1 MIEMFATES
10 TTNLEDARTDMQQQ
24 INAYLKTCTDPNPDI
39 RFYFSTHVQNT
50 PDQYS
55 IRAQTETYCILATVH
70 TSDNTVTAS
79 VPSDVPGDTPSEA
92 MSCAAVF

>member
-10 TTNLEDARTDMQQQ
+10 TTSLEDARVDMQQQ
-24 INAYLKTCTDPNPDI
+24 INNYLKTCADPNPDV

-70 TSDNTVTAS
+70 TTDNTVTAS
-79 VPSDVPGDTPSEA
+79 VLNESQPSEPKYA
-92 MSCAAVF
+92 SCAAVY

>member
-1 MIEMFATES
+1 MIEMFSAES
-10 TTNLEDARTDMQQQ
+10 TTSLEDARVDMQRQ
-24 INAYLKTCTDPNPDI
+24 INSYLKTVSDPNPDV

-70 TSDNTVTAS
+70 TRDTAVTAS
-79 VPSDVPGDTPSEA
+79 IPSESQPSEPKYA
-92 MSCAAVF
+92 SCVAVC

>member
-1 MIEMFATES
+1 MIEMFSAES
-10 TTNLEDARTDMQQQ
+10 TTSLEDARVDMQQQ
-24 INAYLKTCTDPNPDI
+24 INSYLKTVSDPDPDV

-70 TSDNTVTAS
+70 TRDNMVTAS
-79 VPSDVPGDTPSEA
+79 IPSESQPSEPKYA
-92 MSCAAVF
+92 SCAAVC

>member
-10 TTNLEDARTDMQQQ
+10 TTSLEDARTDMQQQ
-24 INAYLKTCTDPNPDI
+24 INNYLKTVSDPNPDV

-70 TSDNTVTAS
+70 TNDANAVTA
-79 VPSDVPGDTPSEA
+79 DIAGDTPNASL
-92 MSCAAVF
+92 SCAAVC